1 MTEQLQDEVPSIEVE
16 DKPEVLDLDVIKEEA
31 INEDDPRAAIYAK
44 HRDKRQ
50 AEISGTPVGSEP
62 QTDAAPAAVVEEE
75 VEEEVTVKINGREK
89 KVSRAKVDEAGGVD
103 AYQKRA
109 AAAEE
114 LRLAKEERHK
124 LQDMEAQLTEKA
136 RQLQAYEQQISQRAV
151 QQPAASPPPNE
162 GEMKQLAGKYHEAI
176 LNGDIDVANDLL
188 IKLQGAQKVATPD
201 GEAIARRAV
210 AEAKSAMDAER
221 RAERQQAF
229 ELERQEA
236 VARFESEFT
245 DIADDPELRDF
256 ADMKTIKIMQA
267 HPDWRPGKVID
278 EAARQVRE
286 ALGKPVKAEPS
297 EKLEAKRSMTT
308 VRGGS
313 SRATPRPVPKP
324 QTSSQYVEG
333 LRKARGLE

>member
-1 MTEQLQDEVPSIEVE
+1 VGSDEV
-16 DKPEVLDLDVIKEEA
+16 A
-31 INEDDPRAAIYAK
+31 
-44 HRDKRQ
+44 
-50 AEISGTPVGSEP
+50 
-62 QTDAAPAAVVEEE
+62 AAPAEVVEEE

-124 LQDMEAQLTEKA
+124 LQDMEAQLNEKA
-136 RQLQAYEQQISQRAV
+136 RQLQAYETQISQRAV

-188 IKLQGAQKVATPD
+188 IKLQGARQQATPD
-201 GEAIARRAV
+201 GDAIARRAV
-210 AEAKSAMDAER
+210 AEARAAMDAER
-221 RAERQQAF
+221 KAERQQAF

-267 HPDWRPGKVID
+267 HPEWRPGKVID

-286 ALGKPVKAEPS
+286 ALGKPQVKAEPS
-297 EKLEAKRSMTT
+297 DKIEAKRSMTN

-313 SRATPRPVPKP
+313 ARATPRPAP
-324 QTSSQYVEG
+324 QPPSRSQFVEN
-333 LRKARGLE
+333 LRKSRGLE